1 MSADGSTRVFVYGT
15 LLAGEANHGLLATAQ
30 LVASIARTEAAF
42 ELRDLGSFP
51 GLVAGG
57 EHAVVGEVYEVDAPT
72 LIALDHLED
81 HPTFYLRT
89 QVVLEG
95 GLEVW
100 TYLLP
105 RAQVEGCPI
114 IASGDWRAR

>member
-1 MSADGSTRVFVYGT
+1 
-15 LLAGEANHGLLATAQ
+15 LLATARF
-30 LVASIARTEAAF
+30 VTAARTQPAF
-42 ELRDLGSFP
+42 ELRDLGAFP

-57 EHAVVGEVYEVDAPT
+57 EQAVVGEVYEVDAAT
-72 LIALDHLED
+72 MTALDDLED

-89 QVVLEG
+89 RIVLEG

-114 IASGDWRAR
+114 IASGNWRAR